1 MFNFL
6 DEICVSVS
14 KIRASSMPIPEGN
27 SRDKDEELGVKV
39 YKHFS

>member
-14 KIRASSMPIPEGN
+14 KIRTSSVPVSN